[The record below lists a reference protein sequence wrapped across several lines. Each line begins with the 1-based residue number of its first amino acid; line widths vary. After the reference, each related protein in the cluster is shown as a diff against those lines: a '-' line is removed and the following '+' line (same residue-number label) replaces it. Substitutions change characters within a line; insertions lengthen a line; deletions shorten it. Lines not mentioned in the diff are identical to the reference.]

1 MSKKKLKNKLII
13 LFKNLNIKKGDK
25 VIVHS
30 NIAGILQY
38 YKTDKITIAKV
49 FFSFLREYL
58 GKKGIIIVPTYNYE
72 FTRNKVYNTKNS
84 TSEVGFF
91 SDYFLSKN
99 WVKRT
104 LDPVFSHL
112 VFGKLKNFNKN
123 KINEE
128 AFGKES
134 IFAVLK
140 DNNFKVLCF
149 CCSSNQITYLHY
161 IEYIFKVP
169 YRFIKK
175 FLGSIKHKKIT
186 KKITY
191 KYNVGKK
198 KFNYSLKE
206 KKINQLIDGKNFI
219 KSKFGKFECYSANCK
234 YLYTNIGKKIKK
246 NSNYLIK

>member
-1 MSKKKLKNKLII
+1 LSKKNIKNKLNT

-25 VIVHS
+25 LIVHS

-58 GKKGIIIVPTYNYE
+58 GKNGIIIIPTYNYE
-72 FTRNKVYNTKNS
+72 FTKNKFFNTKNS
-84 TSEVGFF
+84 NSEVGFF
-91 SDYFLSKN
+91 SDYFLNKN
-99 WVKRT
+99 WIKRT

-112 VFGKLKNFNKN
+112 IFGKIKNFDKN
-123 KINEE
+123 KINKE

-134 IFAVLK
+134 IFASLK
-140 DNNFKVLCF
+140 NNNFKVLCF

-161 IEYIFKVP
+161 VEYIFKVP

-175 FLGSIKHKKIT
+175 FQGLLQHKKI
-186 KKITY
+186 KQKITY

-198 KFNYSLKE
+198 KYDYSLKE
-206 KKINQLIDGKNFI
+206 KKINQLIDEKNFI
-219 KSKFGKFECYSANCK
+219 KSKFGKFECYSADCK
-234 YLYTNIGKKIKK
+234 YLYINIGKKIKK
-246 NSNYLIK
+246 TSNYLIK